1 MKMKISSNKILSAA
15 VILLLVVN
23 TVLLVFMWRA
33 RERHDSKRPQ
43 GNSPF
48 EMMVKELHL
57 TDQQK
62 NEYQKLRDEHLAAVK
77 PLFDSIHEMRK
88 DFMRFVKDSVVSD
101 TALSNYS
108 SRIAQKQAIIDRLTF
123 DHLRKAR
130 TLFSGDQQKQF
141 DDFVQKMM
149 QQHMNGP
156 RRRDSTNTR

>member
-1 MKMKISSNKILSAA
+1 MKMKTSSNKILSVA
-15 VILLLVVN
+15 VILLLVIN
-23 TVLLVFMWRA
+23 TVLLVFMWRSKD
-33 RERHDSKRPQ
+33 RHNSKRPQ
-43 GNSPF
+43 GSSPF

-62 NEYQKLRDEHLAAVK
+62 NEYKKLRDEHFAAVK
-77 PLFDSIHEMRK
+77 PLFDSIREIRK
-88 DFMRFVKDSVVSD
+88 DFMRLVKESVVSD

-108 SRIAQKQAIIDRLTF
+108 DRIAKKQATIDRLTL

-130 TLFSGDQQKQF
+130 SLFSGDQQKQF

-149 QQHMNGP
+149 QQHMNGS